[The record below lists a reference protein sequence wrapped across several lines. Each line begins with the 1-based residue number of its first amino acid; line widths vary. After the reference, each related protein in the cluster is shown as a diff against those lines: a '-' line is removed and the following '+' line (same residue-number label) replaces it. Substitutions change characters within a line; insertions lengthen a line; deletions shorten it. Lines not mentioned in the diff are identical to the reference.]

1 MRVKMAKCKNHE
13 NSITYCLVVAL
24 SFSIFAHVFVSVVY
38 GICNPESIKEDSL
51 LKYNFFSLSQGET
64 NMVWAITSGIM
75 LIISGYRLL
84 ALARGK

>member
-1 MRVKMAKCKNHE
+1 MAKCQKLE
-13 NSITYCLVVAL
+13 NSITYCLAVAL
-24 SFSIFAHVFVSVVY
+24 SFSIFAHVFVSVIY
-38 GICNPESIKEDSL
+38 GMCNPESVKEDSL

-64 NMVWAITSGIM
+64 NMVWAITSGLM